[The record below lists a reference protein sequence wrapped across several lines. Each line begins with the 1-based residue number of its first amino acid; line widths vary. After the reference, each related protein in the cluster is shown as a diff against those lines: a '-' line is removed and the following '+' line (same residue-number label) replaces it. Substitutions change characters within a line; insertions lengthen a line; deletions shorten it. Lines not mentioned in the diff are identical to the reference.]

1 MVSDPPGGPA
11 SSEPTG
17 HGTQPVLG
25 GGADSGGGECRP
37 SRRLS
42 TGAPPLCCSHG
53 GHGGLPATPS
63 LWGPCRAPQGA
74 GPGGSV
80 DGSAA
85 LAWLPRWVPLHLGS
99 CPCVGSGGSG
109 TAPEEGS
116 DGLTLVRMAGSLAM
130 PHCSSKPQ
138 FLHL

>member
-1 MVSDPPGGPA
+1 MPPKPQAQHRGP
-11 SSEPTG
+11 TFVL
-17 HGTQPVLG
+17 QPRG
-25 GGADSGGGECRP
+25 P
-37 SRRLS
+37 
-42 TGAPPLCCSHG
+42 
-53 GHGGLPATPS
+53 
-63 LWGPCRAPQGA
+63 WGPSGHPFSVGSLQST
-74 GPGGSV
+74 PGRRS
-80 DGSAA
+80 
-85 LAWLPRWVPLHLGS
+85 RWVPLHLGS